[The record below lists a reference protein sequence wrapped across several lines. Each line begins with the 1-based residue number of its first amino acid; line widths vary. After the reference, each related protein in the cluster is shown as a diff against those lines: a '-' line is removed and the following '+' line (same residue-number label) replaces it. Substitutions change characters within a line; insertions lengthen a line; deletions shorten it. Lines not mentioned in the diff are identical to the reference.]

1 MEFGTRQ
8 DASLLKSFQNQ
19 RAWPDMDRETVVQVT
34 ENFHT
39 AKILAEV
46 SKHETR
52 KMCNI
57 TSRSRLHSFLFQKK
71 Y

>member
-1 MEFGTRQ
+1 
-8 DASLLKSFQNQ
+8 
-19 RAWPDMDRETVVQVT
+19 MDREMVVQVT
-34 ENFHT
+34 ENFLT
-39 AKILAEV
+39 TKILAV

>member
-1 MEFGTRQ
+1 
-8 DASLLKSFQNQ
+8 
-19 RAWPDMDRETVVQVT
+19 MDREMVVPVT

-39 AKILAEV
+39 TKILAEV

-52 KMCNI
+52 KMRTTI
-57 TSRSRLHSFLFQKK
+57 SRSRLHSFLFQKK